1 VESNRL
7 TNEPGDW
14 VIMCFCGHKVRGE
27 IDVELLSNARNHIDE
42 AHPERTDQTDEQ
54 LLARAEK
61 QSL

>member
-7 TNEPGDW
+7 TNEPDDW

-42 AHPERTDQTDEQ
+42 AHPERTGQTDEQ

-61 QSL
+61 QSP